1 MLSAPAGLAQN
12 RKPTKA
18 AYHRSSS
25 THPKPR
31 AGAYS
36 RYDAS
41 KRRGEEHLQLAP
53 GMRLNM
59 PSPPTTDYMGRPL
72 KKKPAKPVSGA
83 SSLSSKSGGEA
94 TTKQPAATPANLLES
109 ANTQSVFLGL
119 TSSTDLF

>member
-1 MLSAPAGLAQN
+1 MKYNTLLFLAALMLLSTQPGLAQT
-12 RKPTKA
+12 KKATKA
-18 AYHRSSS
+18 AYHRTASQRA
-25 THPKPR
+25 KPR

-83 SSLSSKSGGEA
+83 SSLSSK
-94 TTKQPAATPANLLES
+94 AATPS
-109 ANTQSVFLGL
+109 ATKRPA
-119 TSSTDLF
+119 TTPRKAPRKR

>member
-1 MLSAPAGLAQN
+1 MLLTAPSGLAQT
-12 RKPTKA
+12 RKATKP

-36 RYDAS
+36 RHDAS

-83 SSLSSKSGGEA
+83 SSLSSKAGSAAAVKRPA
-94 TTKQPAATPANLLES
+94 TTPRKSPKKR
-109 ANTQSVFLGL
+109 
-119 TSSTDLF
+119 